1 MVSVPWVITM
11 PSYSV
16 RLSNTWRA
24 MVCHSSGWMLEESRW
39 RMSCMVMS

>member
-11 PSYSV
+11 PLYSI
-16 RLSNTWRA
+16 RFSKTWRA

-39 RMSCMVMS
+39 RISRIVMS